1 MSLKSRVIVRLFLG
15 LIIFAAILFIPAGT
29 LRFWQ
34 GWTLMGIWSVAAIF
48 TFVYFYKH
56 DRQLIERRLRGQEK
70 IREQKLLVRAAKP
83 IFFAAFLIPGL
94 DYRFGWSRTFLRP
107 MPLWLML
114 LSQAL
119 VLGGLFFVV
128 WAMKTNSFASR
139 TIQVETGQEVISTGP
154 YSIVRHP
161 FYLGSVVVWLFT
173 PLALGSYVA
182 LPAFIVL
189 IAFYVLRLLNEE
201 KVLRQELPGYP
212 EYCLR
217 TRFRLIPFLW

>member
-56 DRQLIERRLRGQEK
+56 DRQLIERRLRGREK
-70 IREQKLLVRAAKP
+70 IREQKLLVRAARP

-94 DYRFGWSRTFLRP
+94 DYRFGWSRTFLFRV
-107 MPLWLML
+107 PLWLML

-119 VLGGLFFVV
+119 VLGGLFLVI
-128 WAMKTNSFASR
+128 WALKTNTFASR
-139 TIQVETGQEVISTGP
+139 TIQVETGQRIISTGP
-154 YSIVRHP
+154 YPWFAILS
-161 FYLGSVVVWLFT
+161 T
-173 PLALGSYVA
+173 
-182 LPAFIVL
+182 
-189 IAFYVLRLLNEE
+189 
-201 KVLRQELPGYP
+201 
-212 EYCLR
+212 
-217 TRFRLIPFLW
+217 

>member
-34 GWTLMGIWSVAAIF
+34 GWSLMGIWSVAAIF

-56 DRQLIERRLRGQEK
+56 DRQLIERRLRGREK
-70 IREQKLLVRAAKP
+70 IREQKLLVRAARP
-83 IFFAAFLIPGL
+83 IFFAAFLLPGL
-94 DYRFGWSRTFLRP
+94 DYRFGWSRTFLLP

-119 VLGGLFFVV
+119 VLGGFFLVV

-139 TIQVETGQEVISTGP
+139 TIQVETGQRIISTGP
-154 YSIVRHP
+154 YRLVRHP

-182 LPAFIVL
+182 LPAFIIL

>member
-1 MSLKSRVIVRLFLG
+1 MSLKSRVVVRLFLG
-15 LIIFAAILFIPAGT
+15 LISFSAILFVPAGT

-48 TFVYFYKH
+48 TFIYFYKH
-56 DRQLIERRLRGQEK
+56 DRQLIERRLRGREK

-83 IFFAAFLIPGL
+83 IFFAAFLLPGL

-212 EYCLR
+212 EYCFR

>member
-56 DRQLIERRLRGQEK
+56 DRQLIERRLRGREK
-70 IREQKLLVRAAKP
+70 IREQKLLVRAARP

-119 VLGGLFFVV
+119 VLGGLFFVI

-139 TIQVETGQEVISTGP
+139 TIQVEAGQEVISTGP
-154 YSIVRHP
+154 YRLVRHP

-182 LPAFIVL
+182 LPAFIIL